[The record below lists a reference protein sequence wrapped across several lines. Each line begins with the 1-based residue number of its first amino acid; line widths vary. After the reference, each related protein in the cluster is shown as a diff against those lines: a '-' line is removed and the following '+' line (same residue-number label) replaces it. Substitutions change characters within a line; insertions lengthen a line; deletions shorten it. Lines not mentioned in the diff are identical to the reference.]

1 MINTAPNT
9 VTLRLTKTEFIALKE
24 ALFDIKEYVETD
36 MFSSPKG
43 LAAFNRIIDKIENVE
58 LV

>member
-1 MINTAPNT
+1 MKNVTPNT
-9 VTLRLTKTEFIALKE
+9 VTLRLTRTEFTALKE
-24 ALFDIKEYVETD
+24 ALLDVREYAETD

-43 LAAFNRIIDKIENVE
+43 LAAFNRIIEKIKDVE

>member
-24 ALFDIKEYVETD
+24 AVMDIREYVETD

-43 LAAFNRIIDKIENVE
+43 LAAFNRIIDKIENIE

>member
-1 MINTAPNT
+1 MTITAPNT

-24 ALFDIKEYVETD
+24 AVMDIREYVETD

-43 LAAFNRIIDKIENVE
+43 LAAFNRIIDKIENIE

>member
-1 MINTAPNT
+1 MTSTAPNT
-9 VTLRLTKTEFIALKE
+9 VTLRLTKTEFTALKE
-24 ALFDIKEYVETD
+24 ALFDIREYVETD

>member
-1 MINTAPNT
+1 MTNTAPNT
-9 VTLRLTKTEFIALKE
+9 VTLRLTRTEFIALKE
-24 ALFDIKEYVETD
+24 AMLDIREYVETD

-43 LAAFNRIIDKIENVE
+43 LAAFNRIIDKIENIE

>member
-9 VTLRLTKTEFIALKE
+9 VTLRLTKTEFIVLKE
-24 ALFDIKEYVETD
+24 AVMDIREYVETD

-43 LAAFNRIIDKIENVE
+43 LAAFNRIIDKIENIE